1 MRGIVRPADGG
12 NARNLPTIRRGC
24 VMGAM
29 TVQDLDPELG
39 LPRHQG
45 YDPDLEVDLELVSP
59 DLGDDLSDPWF
70 ELGDSEPVLAAGD
83 AEVFEIDPVHPLRRL
98 GSWVRRVGGRAA

>member
-1 MRGIVRPADGG
+1 MRGIVRLPDGG

-29 TVQDLDPELG
+29 TDLDPDLG
-39 LPRHQG
+39 LPRLQG
-45 YDPDLEVDLELVSP
+45 YDPELEVDLELVH
-59 DLGDDLSDPWF
+59 DDLSDPWF
-70 ELGDSEPVLAAGD
+70 ELGDTEPVLAAGD

-98 GSWVRRVGGRAA
+98 GSWVRRVARAA